1 MAMKAVNKRW
11 GQSVYFVVALVSV
24 CILVFP
30 LYWMIVSSLKTNMQ
44 LFASNPAFYPPT
56 PQWSVYLQV
65 FVSQWSHLVTS
76 LIVAFGAVILS
87 LLIASP
93 AAFAVAH
100 FRLKVVPALLLAL
113 LIVQMVP
120 GISLANALFVIF
132 HKLGLLNNYFG
143 LILADSTYAVPFCV
157 LILRAF
163 MLSIPR
169 ELLEASAVD
178 GGNNWTAFI
187 RIAVPVTKPAMVTA
201 ALFSFLFSWGDFL
214 FALTMT
220 TSNKIEP
227 VTLAVFQYSGQYG
240 NQWGPMMAFAV
251 IASIPAGIFLIFSQ
265 RFITAGISS
274 SGLKG

>member
-1 MAMKAVNKRW
+1 MTVAQKRW
-11 GQSVYFVVALVSV
+11 GQGIYFVVALICVA
-24 CILVFP
+24 ILVFP
-30 LYWMIVSSLKTNMQ
+30 MYWMIVSSLKTNMQ

-56 PQWSVYLQV
+56 PQWGVYGQV
-65 FVSQWSHLVTS
+65 LSSQWTHLVTS
-76 LIVAFGAVILS
+76 LIIAFGVVILS

-93 AAFAVAH
+93 AAFALAH
-100 FRLKVVPALLLAL
+100 FRLKGISILLLAL

-120 GISLANALFVIF
+120 GVSLANALFVIF

-143 LILADSTYAVPFCV
+143 IILADSTYAVPFCV

-163 MLSIPR
+163 MLSIPH
-169 ELLEASAVD
+169 ELMESAFVD
-178 GGNNWTAFI
+178 GGNNWTAFL
-187 RIAVPVTKPAMVTA
+187 RIVLPIAKPALVTA
-201 ALFSFLFSWGDFL
+201 SLFAFLFSWGDFL

-220 TSNKIEP
+220 TSNRIEP

-251 IASIPAGIFLIFSQ
+251 IASIPAALILIFSQ